1 METKEPTN
9 IAKMVRGIFGNSFFK
24 LYFVLNR
31 AGNGNLW
38 GSLFRAKVLIRNKIG

>member
-31 AGNGNLW
+31 AVEM
-38 GSLFRAKVLIRNKIG
+38 GSFGGPFFVRKC